1 MERARERQ
9 RKLQEYGDATP
20 LKQNKEGIK
29 IKSNSQPTISDTI
42 KDKSRKEVVSDTCLL
57 KNSSYDD
64 LKENNSEGNI
74 VRYVRQNSKTR
85 VSSDMPGSPLSQTK
99 TLNIQKDNFNMEI
112 KLCSTENVRVEVEIG
127 EESDDDNGNCEN
139 SDVPCVIREE
149 SKDKLK
155 RLGKLYS
162 GTYTQAVLHF
172 PDVIYNS

>member
-9 RKLQEYGDATP
+9 RKLQEYGDITP
-20 LKQNKEGIK
+20 LKENKETNK
-29 IKSNSQPTISDTI
+29 IKSHSQPIISDTV

-74 VRYVRQNSKTR
+74 ARYIRQNSKTR

-112 KLCSTENVRVEVEIG
+112 KLCSSENVRVQVEI
-127 EESDDDNGNCEN
+127 EEQSDDDNGNCEN
-139 SDVPCVIREE
+139 SDVACVIREE

-155 RLGKLYS
+155 RMGKLYS
-162 GTYTQAVLHF
+162 GMFFLEFLLY
-172 PDVIYNS
+172 